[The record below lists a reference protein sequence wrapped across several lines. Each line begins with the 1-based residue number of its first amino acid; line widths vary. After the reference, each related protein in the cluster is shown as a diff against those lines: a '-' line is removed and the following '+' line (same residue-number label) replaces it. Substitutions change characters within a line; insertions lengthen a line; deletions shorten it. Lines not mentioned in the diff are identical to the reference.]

1 MKQNPIYIN
10 TVMDSSNW
18 TDLDTNYDYGYYN
31 YTKDISN
38 DMSETYG
45 ANNKYNSHHHTVDS
59 YSCQTSQ
66 NIIFDRFFESQFCS
80 LFIGEKIDTILAGL

>member
-1 MKQNPIYIN
+1 
-10 TVMDSSNW
+10 MDSSNW

-45 ANNKYNSHHHTVDS
+45 ANNKYNNHHHTVDS

-66 NIIFDRFFESQFCS
+66 NIIFKNNFTNLNTA
-80 LFIGEKIDTILAGL
+80 LFLDGKIDKILVGL

>member
-10 TVMDSSNW
+10 TVMDNTNW

-31 YTKDISN
+31 YSKDISN
-38 DMSETYG
+38 DMSESYG
-45 ANNKYNSHHHTVDS
+45 ANNKYNNHHHTVDS

-66 NIIFDRFFESQFCS
+66 NIQGFYVKSTHFC
-80 LFIGEKIDTILAGL
+80 KIKPFS